1 VRPRGRKLHQPYQ
14 GKPLYSDIQDH
25 ARLVRMHHFPIGTF
39 RWVRDNDRRLSPKR
53 GGLFLTF
60 LFRAFQRSEVRRLT
74 FRRDLHAA
82 RAALRVPSVS
92 FQSSIRAWML
102 LHAARKARSF
112 RCGESATS
120 LSSSSPHWAMTV
132 IRRGGWASGICTPD
146 SNLRD
151 CLESISTS
159 GSGQSQELALEAFA
173 PARLR

>member
-120 LSSSSPHWAMTV
+120 LSSSSPP
-132 IRRGGWASGICTPD
+132 IGP
-146 SNLRD
+146 
-151 CLESISTS
+151 
-159 GSGQSQELALEAFA
+159 
-173 PARLR
+173 